1 MNEIKVIPVGEKVVF
16 YSGVKSKKIPEG
28 KIGIVKGYKHIAYMN
43 NKSGE
48 KEFTILYD
56 IELLNGKVHRTQAR
70 CIMRLSDWENP
81 SCREAMLK
89 EKEKEFDPQKA
100 IKDSASLWMGC

>member
-48 KEFTILYD
+48 KEFAILYD
-56 IELLNGKVHRTQAR
+56 IELPNGKVHRTQAR
-70 CIMRLSDWENP
+70 CIIPLKEWNNP
-81 SCREAMLK
+81 SVRDSKPKK
-89 EKEKEFDPQKA
+89 ESSDHNEDK
-100 IKDSASLWMGC
+100 

>member
-70 CIMRLSDWENP
+70 MIIPLKEWDNP
-81 SCREAMLK
+81 SIREK
-89 EKEKEFDPQKA
+89 FIKEFSHHNEDK
-100 IKDSASLWMGC
+100 